1 MIEKR
6 NYTRIL
12 FLMLSILICFASY
25 QVGKKELECQ
35 VYPIDKPYEFPI
47 TPDSPEWD
55 NLAMAGLAQNACRLP
70 EGLVEQMTT
79 KALLETAIS
88 YPFSTN
94 ILVHEDEVLGFWENA
109 KYNEALGEFVQ
120 RPDAVT
126 VLESAII
133 ELPELSKGMEYDMQ
147 KRYYLLSVFMDARP
161 WQAVHKERKICRS
174 ALEGQ
179 MTGCWDNVEYALY
192 CHGCGALSVALRE
205 ICI

>member
-1 MIEKR
+1 MEKR

-70 EGLVEQMTT
+70 DGLVEQMTT

-94 ILVHEDEVLGFWENA
+94 ILVHEDEVLGFWEHA

-126 VLESAII
+126 VLESVII
-133 ELPELSKGMEYDMQ
+133 ELPELSIGMEYDMQ
-147 KRYYLLSVFMDARP
+147 KRYYLLSAFMDGLKNPPRDGY
-161 WQAVHKERKICRS
+161 H
-174 ALEGQ
+174 
-179 MTGCWDNVEYALY
+179 Y
-192 CHGCGALSVALRE
+192 C
-205 ICI
+205 